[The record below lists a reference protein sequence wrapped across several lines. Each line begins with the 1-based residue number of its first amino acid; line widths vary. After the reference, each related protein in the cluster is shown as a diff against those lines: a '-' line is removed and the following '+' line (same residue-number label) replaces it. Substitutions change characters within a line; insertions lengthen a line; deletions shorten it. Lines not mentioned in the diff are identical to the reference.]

1 MASTTLDMRAT
12 AAEVGAHYD
21 TLRKQWKSWVRDKGF
36 PPPYEVQPYKWLS
49 ASVDA
54 WKIRREAERRDQVL
68 KEFAADELPAAS
80 PANDAAAMLAP
91 SAPRRIERDRDAIM
105 TLMRNRRS

>member
-1 MASTTLDMRAT
+1 MATTLDMRAT

-49 ASVDA
+49 ASIDA
-54 WKIRREAERRDQVL
+54 WKLRREAERRDQVL
-68 KEFAADELPAAS
+68 RELADDDRTSSL
-80 PANDAAAMLAP
+80 PANDAVPASTP
-91 SAPRRIERDRDAIM
+91 PAPRRIERDRDNILA
-105 TLMRNRRS
+105 LMRHRR